1 MALVKP
7 HGFHRATTVG
17 EGLDLAK
24 DLLFGALLNGHD
36 EADHCLTRASS
47 GGSSHSLMQIS
58 SGSDVNHNDPG
69 VPRRAACKP
78 ESCPFF
84 PAGLNA

>member
-7 HGFHRATTVG
+7 HGFHMASTVG
-17 EGLDLAK
+17 ESLDLAK

-36 EADHCLTRASS
+36 
-47 GGSSHSLMQIS
+47 
-58 SGSDVNHNDPG
+58 DPG

-78 ESCPFF
+78 E
-84 PAGLNA
+84 